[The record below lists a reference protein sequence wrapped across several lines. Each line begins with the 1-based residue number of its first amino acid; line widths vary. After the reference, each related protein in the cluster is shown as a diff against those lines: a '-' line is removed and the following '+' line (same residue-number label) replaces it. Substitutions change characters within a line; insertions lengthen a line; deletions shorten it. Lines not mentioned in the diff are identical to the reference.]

1 MLQSHLKDLCLTQN
15 KQTNLKEIEPQQ
27 HKAKAPNYIESDM
40 DIM

>member
-1 MLQSHLKDLCLTQN
+1 MISTWPKTN

-27 HKAKAPNYIESDM
+27 HKTKAQNYIESDM